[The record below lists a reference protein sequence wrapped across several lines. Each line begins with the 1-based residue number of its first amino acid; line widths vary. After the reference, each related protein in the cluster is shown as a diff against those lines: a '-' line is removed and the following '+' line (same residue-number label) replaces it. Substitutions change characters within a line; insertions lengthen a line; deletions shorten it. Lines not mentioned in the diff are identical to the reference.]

1 MQTTIEHSEKRTA
14 RPGSGKSW
22 RDAVGFWER
31 YRSSLKGLAVEEP
44 IDVFWH
50 RFLGY
55 FLARASY
62 PTFVTPD
69 MITVAAIFI
78 GVASGVCIAV
88 DFPHHMIWG
97 AALCTLSAVFDCAD
111 GQLARMRKSS
121 STWGRALDGTCDII
135 VGIAIGVGA
144 AIHVLHVMPWYFW
157 VGVAMVPVFA
167 EFHFGHYDHYKNVYL
182 RLTEPGS
189 KEGDDLETAI
199 ARRDAALAQP
209 GVGLTKRFVWWLFM
223 QYVTSQT
230 NYIRATDPYTTLH
243 YTQLPPYDAHRA
255 EIYHRHAIGPMRMW
269 RTFFGVGTHVFT
281 MSLAIAFDKFEWYV
295 FFRVVVL
302 NALDYLIVLPW
313 QRRAS
318 KAAFEEMGLRFPDQR
333 GFEDEETATA

>member
-1 MQTTIEHSEKRTA
+1 VS
-14 RPGSGKSW
+14 
-22 RDAVGFWER
+22 FWER
-31 YRSSLKGLAVEEP
+31 YRSSLKGVAVEEP

-55 FLARASY
+55 FLARACM
-62 PTFVTPD
+62 PTPVTAD
-69 MITVAAIFI
+69 MVTVGAIFI
-78 GVASGVCIAV
+78 GVASGWCIATDHV
-88 DFPHHMIWG
+88 LWG

-121 STWGRALDGTCDII
+121 SSWGRALDGTCDII
-135 VGIAIGVGA
+135 VGIAIAIGA
-144 AIHVLHVMPWYFW
+144 VIHIWSREPWWFW
-157 VGVAMVPVFA
+157 IGVAAVPVFA
-167 EFHFGHYDHYKNVYL
+167 EFHFGHYDHYKNVYM
-182 RLTEPGS
+182 RFTEPGS

-199 ARRDAALAQP
+199 NRKNEALSQGQP
-209 GVGLTKRFVWWLFM
+209 GPITRFVWWMYM

-230 NYIRATDPYTTLH
+230 NYIHATDPYTTLH
-243 YTQLPPYDAHRA
+243 LSQLPAYDERFA
-255 EIYHRHAIGPMRMW
+255 EIYKRHALGPMRMW

-281 MSLAIAFDKFEWYV
+281 LSLAIAFDKFEWYV

-333 GFEDEETATA
+333 GFDDAEAAAA

>member
-1 MQTTIEHSEKRTA
+1 M
-14 RPGSGKSW
+14 
-22 RDAVGFWER
+22 GFLAR
-31 YRSSLKGLAVEEP
+31 YRSTLKGLAVEEP

-55 FLARASY
+55 FLARGCY
-62 PTFVTPD
+62 PTPISADMVT
-69 MITVAAIFI
+69 IAAIFI

-88 DFPHHMIWG
+88 DFPHHMLWG

-121 STWGRALDGTCDII
+121 SSWGRALDGTCDII

-144 AIHVLHVMPWYFW
+144 AIHVLHVEPWYFW
-157 VGVAMVPVFA
+157 VGVAGVPVFA
-167 EFHFGHYDHYKNVYL
+167 EFHFGHYDHYKNVYM
-182 RLTEPGS
+182 RMTEPNS

-199 ARRDAALAQP
+199 KRKNEALSQP
-209 GVGLTKRFVWWLFM
+209 GIGVVKRFVWWM
-223 QYVTSQT
+223 YMNYVTSQT
-230 NYIRATDPYTTLH
+230 NYIRKTDPYTTLH
-243 YTQLPPYDAHRA
+243 LTRLPAYDPRLA
-255 EIYHRHAIGPMRMW
+255 EIYHRNAIGPMRLW
-269 RTFFGVGTHVFT
+269 RTFFGVGTHVFA

-295 FFRVVVL
+295 LFRVVFL
-302 NALDYLIVLPW
+302 NVLDYLVVLPW

-333 GFEDEETATA
+333 GFADAETATA